1 MEFFFQKKVYLNSI
15 ANTQTNPSNANNQ
28 YRRPVY
34 TSLWTR
40 QPSVDVNNAMYTS
53 GEQQTQLRSNAKPN
67 LIDSLVRSISRT
79 ADSIDSNIQNSLSS
93 IHRPEQPPLELP
105 PNYQS
110 TLVNHSQPVQI
121 IHNPYFETR
130 QQASPGDQ
138 TANYPGK
145 NLNLFISRVFC

>member
-121 IHNPYFETR
+121 ILDNKLH
-130 QQASPGDQ
+130 QVIKLQIILV
-138 TANYPGK
+138 K
-145 NLNLFISRVFC
+145 ISICLSVEFFVKLIFV